1 MSLEP
6 APDNLDDAEGALG
19 LLVHLILW
27 VVFHLPVPLD
37 LIGVGAPV
45 LATSLVATVGQTEKT
60 YTTSQCFSRGLSRL

>member
-6 APDNLDDAEGALG
+6 APDNLDDAEGTLG
-19 LLVHLILW
+19 LLVHLVLW

-37 LIGVGAPV
+37 LVGVGAPV

-60 YTTSQCFSRGLSRL
+60 QKT